1 MPNSSQEGRANAR
14 SQQSRA
20 VPTPMTIL
28 PLDAIFMRR
37 CPSRTFP
44 PSFFSTLFSLFFFLH
59 PLSRQFIFAT
69 ARSSLIELRFLVHN
83 FEVTSVIDNTPSNDG
98 RCRLISGDRWKCTRV
113 NDRNNVIDRHFSFFS
128 LSLSFPA
135 SMKGEG
141 HAIKQ
146 GSIARK

>member
-20 VPTPMTIL
+20 VPTPIL
-28 PLDAIFMRR
+28 SLDAIFMRC

-83 FEVTSVIDNTPSNDG
+83 FEVTSVVDNAPSNDG
-98 RCRLISGDRWKCTRV
+98 RCKLISGDRWKCTRV
-113 NDRNNVIDRHFSFFS
+113 NDRNNVLSTDIFP